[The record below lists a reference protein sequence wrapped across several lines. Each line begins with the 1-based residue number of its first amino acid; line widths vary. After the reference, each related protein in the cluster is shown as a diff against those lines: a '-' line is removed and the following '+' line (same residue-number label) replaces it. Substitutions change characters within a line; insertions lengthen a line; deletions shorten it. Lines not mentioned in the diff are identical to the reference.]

1 MPLHLIPPTRR
12 RFLQTTLVGGAALL
26 TSHYSGAAESKPSEE
41 WWALLS
47 DPHIAAD
54 PKKSARGITM
64 LDCLNRIID
73 EILAEPS
80 PPAGVI
86 INGDCAFSRGLAED
100 YATFSAAVKRLAD
113 TGLPIHMTMGNH
125 DDRKPFYDAF
135 ASQRPDNPLVEG
147 KHVSILSTPTTNLFL
162 MDSLLE
168 VNVVTGELGQ
178 PQLDWLASALDAHA
192 EKPAIVF
199 AHHQLQ
205 FELKESQTIIG
216 GLKDSQK
223 LVDVLSARPHVQAY
237 IFGHTHHWNVGE
249 LQDDLHLVNL
259 PACSY
264 VFNPAHPNGW
274 VRAKFGPDQLALELR
289 ALDRSHPQHGEQ
301 HELQYALAANA
312 R

>member
-12 RFLQTTLVGGAALL
+12 RFLQAALVGGTAWFA
-26 TSHYSGAAESKPSEE
+26 SRYSVAAESKASDE

-54 PKKSARGITM
+54 PKESARGITM
-64 LDCLNRIID
+64 LDCLNRIVD

-80 PPAGVI
+80 PPEGVI
-86 INGDCAFSRGLAED
+86 INGDCAYSRGQAED
-100 YATFSAAVKRLAD
+100 YATLSTALRRLAD
-113 TGLPIHMTMGNH
+113 AGLPIHMTMGNH
-125 DDRKPFYDAF
+125 DDRKPFYDTF
-135 ASQRPDNPLVEG
+135 ASQRADNALVDG

-178 PQLDWLASALDAHA
+178 PQLDWLGSALDAHS

-199 AHHQLQ
+199 AHHNLQ
-205 FELKESQTIIG
+205 FELKEPQTIIG
-216 GLKDSQK
+216 GLKDSQQ
-223 LVDVLSARPHVQAY
+223 LVDLLSARPHVQAY
-237 IFGHTHHWNVGE
+237 VFGHTHHWNVSE
-249 LQDDLHLVNL
+249 MQEELHLVNL

-289 ALDRSHPQHGEQ
+289 ALDRSHSQHGEQ
-301 HELQYALAANA
+301 HELQYALAVDA